1 MRFMLCFAIL
11 ACIFSLSAASVRA
24 EGPLRA
30 FLQKRQAE
38 KVQNGESGGMLSSLL
53 NGEGEATSCAEHK
66 AKLDKLLDSR
76 LGKRAYGPKGDIEN
90 VAYGEHARNK
100 LDVFAPKTRIGNEP
114 APIILMVHGGGW
126 CVGDKTMKNTTTNKV
141 DRWTPLGFM
150 FIAVNYPMVANGFD
164 AYAQG
169 EEIARAVTFV
179 QAHAREWGG
188 DPDRIIIMGHS
199 AGAHLVSLVNAD
211 AKMRTKMGMK
221 QVLGTISIDA
231 GAIDVPVQMP
241 KAVASLKERYKE
253 AFGTTEESWLRAS
266 PYHLLDKTASPWL
279 GICSSTR
286 PDEICTQTQSY
297 VDKSRSLGVMADILP
312 LAKGH
317 SALNSELGTKGEYT
331 DSVEKFMAQLDPAV
345 KKRLQ
350 P

>member
-1 MRFMLCFAIL
+1 MTFVFRLMSVVFALCL
-11 ACIFSLSAASVRA
+11 TTGAASA
-24 EGPLRA
+24 EGPLREL
-30 FLQKRQAE
+30 LQKRHME
-38 KVQNGESGGMLSSLL
+38 KVENGEQGGMLSSLL
-53 NGEGEATSCAEHK
+53 NGEGEGKTCVEHK
-66 AKLDKLLDSR
+66 AKLDKLLSGR
-76 LGKRAYGPKGDIEN
+76 LGKRAFGPKANIEN

-100 LDVFAPKTRIGNEP
+100 LDIFSPKTRIGNEP

-126 CVGDKTMKNTTTNKV
+126 CVGDKALNSTITNKME
-141 DRWTPLGFM
+141 RWTPMGFL
-150 FIAVNYPMVANGFD
+150 FVSVNYPMVANGFD

-169 EEIARAVTFV
+169 EEIARAIAFV
-179 QAHAREWGG
+179 QANAREWGG

-211 AKMRTKMGMK
+211 AHMRDKMGMK
-221 QVLGTISIDA
+221 PVLGTISIDA

-241 KAVASLKERYKE
+241 KAVAPLKLRYKE
-253 AFGTTEESWLRAS
+253 AFGADPDGWTKAS

-317 SALNSELGTKGEYT
+317 GALNSELGVKGSYT
-331 DSVEKFMAQLDPAV
+331 EAVEKFMGQLDPVV